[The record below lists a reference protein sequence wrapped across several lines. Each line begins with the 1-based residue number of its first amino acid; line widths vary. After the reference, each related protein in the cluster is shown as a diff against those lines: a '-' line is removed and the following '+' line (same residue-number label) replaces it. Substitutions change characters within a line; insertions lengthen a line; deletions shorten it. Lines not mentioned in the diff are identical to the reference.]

1 VEAEPVTG
9 QPGAPTPP
17 TPDEAPDVEAS
28 EGAGEPEDGNGV
40 EEADRESF
48 PASDPPSA
56 WAG

>member
-1 VEAEPVTG
+1 MTG